1 MMNQHDDMSTDEIA
15 GHYVLGTLA
24 EEERRQVVDRL
35 SEDQE
40 LADAVRYWQERLVG
54 LCDVAEPVE
63 ANDAVWERISSSI
76 DQLTASSAPEDETSS
91 SWFVS
96 WWNNLAFWR
105 GFSAAGFACAL
116 ALGMALAIYQP
127 SSPRYMV
134 VLATPEGHSP
144 GWVVQASN
152 SRRLTLKALGS
163 FEVPE
168 GKALEFWT
176 KADDWDGPV
185 SLGLVEPGQPIQISL
200 DDLPPLEENQLFEI
214 TLENYG
220 GSPIGRPTGPIQF
233 IGRAVTPI

>member
-1 MMNQHDDMSTDEIA
+1 MNTHDNDMSRDEMA
-15 GHYVLGTLA
+15 GHYVLGTLT
-24 EEERRQVVDRL
+24 EEEHREVSDRMR
-35 SEDQE
+35 EDEQ
-40 LADAVRYWQERLVG
+40 LAEAVRYWQERLVG

-63 ANDAVWERISSSI
+63 VRESVWERISASI
-76 DQLTASSAPEDETSS
+76 DELDSRPETAGDSPV
-91 SWFVS
+91 SWMSS
-96 WWNNLAFWR
+96 WWNNLVFWR

-116 ALGMALAIYQP
+116 ALAITLVAYQP
-127 SSPRYMV
+127 ASSKYMV

-144 GWVVQASN
+144 GWVVQAST
-152 SRRLTLKALGS
+152 SRKLTLKALGS
-163 FEVPE
+163 FEIPE

-233 IGRAVTPI
+233 IGRAVTSI